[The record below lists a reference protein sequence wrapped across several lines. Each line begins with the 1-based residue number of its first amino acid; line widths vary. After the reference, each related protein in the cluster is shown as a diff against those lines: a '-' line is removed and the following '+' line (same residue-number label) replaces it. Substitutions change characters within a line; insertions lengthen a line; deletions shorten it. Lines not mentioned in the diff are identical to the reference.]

1 MLIYV
6 GPHEVAGDR
15 HDTQSHYFAGG
26 LLGLVF
32 FHTRSLLIASAFKS
46 KENASAFKSKEIDS
60 AFKSK
65 EIETADG
72 IAVNDGLTQ
81 EVCMILPSA
90 DPVWLLQGSSQ
101 ILVPVA

>member
-1 MLIYV
+1 MS
-6 GPHEVAGDR
+6 GPHEVAGERLDI
-15 HDTQSHYFAGG
+15 HNHIILQVGFF
-26 LLGLVF
+26 GLVF
-32 FHTRSLLIASAFKS
+32 FHTRSLLIASV
-46 KENASAFKSKEIDS
+46 
-60 AFKSK
+60 FKSK

-81 EVCMILPSA
+81 EVCTILLSA